1 MSEIVVVTNRKLCRE
16 NFFDRIEKLLDAG
29 VDKIILR
36 EKDMK
41 SAEYRDLAKRVIRIC
56 DNYETDLILHNYI
69 DIAIELNHPMIHLPI
84 PRLRAINQFNMIGI
98 SCHSLKDVE
107 IAKKF
112 NASYITFGHVFPT
125 DCKKNLKPR
134 GLESLR
140 DICRNTVLPVYAI
153 GGMTPD
159 NYKDVLKAGAN
170 GCAIMSSAM
179 MSHDPK
185 KLIKEFKEVEDLI

>member
-1 MSEIVVVTNRKLCRE
+1 MGEIVVVTNRKLCRE

-36 EKDMK
+36 EKDMEP
-41 SAEYRDLAKRVIRIC
+41 AEYRDLAKRVIRIC

-84 PRLRAINQFNMIGI
+84 PRLRAINQFNMIGV

-107 IAKKF
+107 IAEKF

-125 DCKKNLKPR
+125 DCKKNLEPR

-153 GGMTPD
+153 GGMTSN
-159 NYKDVLKAGAN
+159 NYKDILKAGAN

-185 KLIKEFKEVEDLI
+185 KFIKEFKEVEDLI

>member
-36 EKDMK
+36 EKDMEP
-41 SAEYRDLAKRVIRIC
+41 AEYRDLAKRVIRIC

-84 PRLRAINQFNMIGI
+84 PRLRAINQFNMIGV

-107 IAKKF
+107 IAEKF
-112 NASYITFGHVFPT
+112 NASYITFGHIFPT
-125 DCKKNLKPR
+125 DCKKNLEPR

-153 GGMTPD
+153 GGMTSN

-185 KLIKEFKEVEDLI
+185 KLINEFKEVEDLI

>member
-41 SAEYRDLAKRVIRIC
+41 PAEYRDLAKRVIRIC

-69 DIAIELNHPMIHLPI
+69 DIGIELNHPMIHLPI
-84 PRLRAINQFNMIGI
+84 PRLRAINQFNMIGV

-107 IAKKF
+107 IAEKF

-125 DCKKNLKPR
+125 DCKKNLEPR
-134 GLESLR
+134 GLE
-140 DICRNTVLPVYAI
+140 
-153 GGMTPD
+153 
-159 NYKDVLKAGAN
+159 
-170 GCAIMSSAM
+170 
-179 MSHDPK
+179 
-185 KLIKEFKEVEDLI
+185 

>member
-41 SAEYRDLAKRVIRIC
+41 PAEYRDLAKRVIRIC

-84 PRLRAINQFNMIGI
+84 PRLRAINQFNMIGV

-107 IAKKF
+107 IAEKF

-125 DCKKNLKPR
+125 DCKKNLEPR

-153 GGMTPD
+153 GGMTSN

>member
-1 MSEIVVVTNRKLCRE
+1 MSDIVVVTNRKLCRE
-16 NFFDRIEKLLDAG
+16 NFLNRIERLLDAG

-36 EKDMK
+36 EKDMDP
-41 SAEYRDLAKRVIRIC
+41 AEYRDLAKRVIRIS
-56 DNYETDLILHNYI
+56 DNYNTDLILHNYI

-84 PRLRAINQFNMIGI
+84 PSLRTLDQFNMIGV

-107 IAKKF
+107 IAEKF
-112 NASYITFGHVFPT
+112 NASYITFGHVFST
-125 DCKKNLKPR
+125 DCKKNLEPR
-134 GLESLR
+134 GLEALR
-140 DICRNTVLPVYAI
+140 DICHNTALQVYAI

-159 NYKDVLKAGAN
+159 NYKDVLKAGAK